1 MRRNWKLEKYRPA
14 NQSTLFGKTFR
25 MTKRLRDLHHHREE
39 LDTFLRT
46 TKNVFFSLI
55 PGELID
61 EIAASE
67 PITYSMLKGR
77 LYRRE
82 IRMRV
87 DELRDH
93 WGTFMLDHG
102 LKREEVDLLQGRVGK
117 SIFVRHYW
125 SPAITELRDRVFRA
139 LDQLRTEL

>member
-1 MRRNWKLEKYRPA
+1 LEHYKYP
-14 NQSTLFGKTFR
+14 
-25 MTKRLRDLHHHREE
+25 
-39 LDTFLRT
+39 DTFLRT
-46 TKNVFFSLI
+46 TKNVFISLI
-55 PGELID
+55 PEELIE

-67 PITYSMLKGR
+67 PVTYSMLKGR
-77 LYRRE
+77 LYRRG

-102 LKREEVDLLQGRVGK
+102 LKREEVDLLQGRVGE

-125 SPAITELRDRVFRA
+125 SPALLELRDRVFRG
-139 LDQLRTEL
+139 LDQLRTELGDIS